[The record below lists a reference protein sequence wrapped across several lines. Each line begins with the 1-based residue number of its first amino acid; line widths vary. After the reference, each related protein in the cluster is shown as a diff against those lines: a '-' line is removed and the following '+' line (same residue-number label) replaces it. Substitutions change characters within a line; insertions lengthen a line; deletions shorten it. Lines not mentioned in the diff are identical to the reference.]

1 MRGQGMG
8 RDGRGRSASLA
19 SYFLRMHARG
29 KRVERVLLD
38 YGSGG
43 KASHRLI
50 GELFLKYLGNEVLDR
65 LDDAAFL
72 EIKGPISVS
81 TDTFTVDPI
90 FFPAA
95 TSGPWPYMARSMTW
109 PCSAH
114 VPVT

>member
-1 MRGQGMG
+1 M
-8 RDGRGRSASLA
+8 
-19 SYFLRMHARG
+19 
-29 KRVERVLLD
+29 ERVLLD

-65 LDDAAFL
+65 LDDAAL
-72 EIKGPISVS
+72 LHVSSPISMS

-95 TSGPWPYMARSMTW
+95 ISDPWPCTERSMTW
-109 PCSAH
+109 PCLAR
-114 VPVT
+114 VRNT